1 MARRMA
7 VVGAA
12 VAVLALAVSMVGPA
26 LSDENGERRTI
37 RLLDKFADD
46 EENVTFVDV
55 GDQGESIGDYFVF
68 DDVVFNPAGT
78 QRRGRDTGNC
88 LTVGEGVLEC
98 EVTFH
103 LSGGSIRA
111 EGTFEEAEGQG
122 VAAVTGGTGAYKT
135 AHGQVRGVFT
145 DVGIQFTIKV
155 IL

>member
-1 MARRMA
+1 MAKRIAMVA
-7 VVGAA
+7 AA
-12 VAVLALAVSMVGPA
+12 VAVLALVVSMVGPA

-46 EENVTFVDV
+46 EQNVTPIDV
-55 GDQGESIGDYFVF
+55 GEAGDSVGDYFVF
-68 DDVVFNPAGT
+68 DDVVFNLAGT
-78 QRRGRDTGNC
+78 QRRGTDTGNC

-103 LSGGSIRA
+103 LSGGDIRI
-111 EGTFEEAEGQG
+111 EGTFVEAEAEG

-135 AHGQVRGVFT
+135 AHGEAHAAVT
-145 DVGIQFTIKV
+145 DVGIEFRIKL